1 MNMELRHLRYFVA
14 VAEELH
20 FGRAAERLRMA
31 QPPLSLQIQALENE
45 LQARLFDRSHRRVA
59 LTEAGRAFLKDVR
72 AILATV
78 EEAKRHA
85 GQIAR
90 GAAGRLEIGFTGSAT
105 FNRRMPPLLA
115 RFRRE
120 WPDVTLMLRQMTTA
134 EQLEALSDGRL
145 DIGFARPAMS
155 ELSQRRLVVSR
166 ALREPL
172 LVALSSD
179 HRLARRGR
187 IRFSALKD
195 EPFIMP
201 SRHTSAGFYDKVM
214 EMCAGAGFVPR
225 VAMEAHQI
233 SAILTLAAAGIGVAV
248 VFAGMREA
256 GIAGLSFARIAD
268 KHAFGELLV
277 IRREGESAPT
287 VNNFLSLL

>member
-1 MNMELRHLRYFVA
+1 MELRHLRYFVA

-20 FGRAAERLRMA
+20 FGRAAERLRIA
-31 QPPLSLQIQALENE
+31 QPPLSLQIRALENE
-45 LQARLFDRSHRRVA
+45 LQARLFDRSSRRVV
-59 LTEAGRAFLKDVR
+59 LTEAGRAFLKDAC

-105 FNRRMPPLLA
+105 FNKKMPPLLA

-120 WPDVTLMLRQMTTA
+120 WPDVSLMLRQMTTA
-134 EQLEALSDGRL
+134 EQLEALCDGRL

-155 ELSQRRLVVSR
+155 ELSQRHLVVIQ

-172 LVALSSD
+172 LVALAAD
-179 HRLARRGR
+179 HRLARQDR

-195 EPFIMP
+195 EPFVMP

-214 EMCAGAGFVPR
+214 ELCASAGFAPR
-225 VAMEAHQI
+225 VVMEAHQI

-256 GIAGLSFARIAD
+256 GIAGLSFAEIVD
-268 KHAFGELLV
+268 KGAFGELLV
-277 IRREGESAPT
+277 IQREDDNAPT
-287 VNNFLSLL
+287 VKNFLSLL